1 MAAWAYECR
10 SPAHVGEPWYVACL
24 AIDAMPA
31 ETRIVRVHVDGEWCC
46 GLVDRARRTA
56 VEARMLRDVVASDEA
71 DCPECAV
78 TAVPERPRQ
87 QPVEEDATPSGP
99 RREVHAAAMS
109 VQGYRFAVVLVPL
122 DLIGRPGE
130 ADMAAADLRPRFGG
144 VEVVLMGQEEDGT
157 PSYHGNPTLLE
168 LLNHI
173 PVDRMPWKV
182 YPVG

>member
-1 MAAWAYECR
+1 MAAWGYECR
-10 SPAHVGEPWYVACL
+10 SPGHVGEPWYVACL

-46 GLVDRARRTA
+46 GLVDRGRREA

-78 TAVPERPRQ
+78 AAVPEPKRQ
-87 QPVEEDATPSGP
+87 AAPEEDAPSAS

-122 DLIGRPGE
+122 DLISRPGE
-130 ADMAAADLRPRFGG
+130 ADMAIADLRPRFGG
-144 VEVVLMGQEEDGT
+144 VDVVLLGQDEDGT
-157 PSYHGNPTLLE
+157 PSYHGDATLRE
-168 LLNHI
+168 LLDHI
-173 PVDRMPWKV
+173 PVDRMPWKP